1 MIAFRLFH
9 FYSYDKN
16 PSVVFTLSNDS
27 ASVSVD
33 ETHGGRLTSL
43 SIHDTEVLLTHSP
56 DATALSWGCYP
67 MVPYA
72 GRVRSGVVRLD
83 NVDHQLPLVLP
94 PHAAHGTVFEQPW
107 NVIDVTTSRIDLH
120 TDLGSQW
127 PFGGSVSQCIELDE
141 ARVHLE
147 LCVTAGDRAMP
158 AQVGWHP
165 WFRKPSHTSLI
176 FESMLQRDKHGIA
189 TSLRERTDAVKVDDC
204 FINPL
209 APLSLTVNGADLVLS
224 SDCSHWVV
232 YDLPTN
238 STCIEPQSGAPNEIN
253 DSPVILA
260 PGESLTRWFD
270 IAWTGRLIQ

>member
-1 MIAFRLFH
+1 M
-9 FYSYDKN
+9 
-16 PSVVFTLSNDS
+16 VFALSNDS

-33 ETHGGRLTSL
+33 TTHGGRLASL
-43 SIHDTEVLLTHSP
+43 RIHDTEVLLTHGP
-56 DATALSWGCYP
+56 DDAALTWGCYP

-72 GRVRSGVVRLD
+72 GRVRSGVVSFNNVEHRL
-83 NVDHQLPLVLP
+83 PITLP
-94 PHAAHGTVFEQPW
+94 PHAAHGTVFAQSW
-107 NVIDVTTSRIDLH
+107 NVVDVTASSIDLF

-127 PFGGSVSQCIELDE
+127 PFGGSVSHRIELKKD
-141 ARVHLE
+141 RIHME
-147 LCVTAGDRAMP
+147 LCVTAGIRAMP

-165 WFRKPSHTSLI
+165 WFCKPSRASLI
-176 FESMLQRDKHGIA
+176 FESMLQRDRHGIA
-189 TSLRERTDAVKVDDC
+189 TTIREQTDAINVDDC

-209 APLSLTVNGADLVLS
+209 APLSLTVNNIDLVLS

-238 STCIEPQSGAPNEIN
+238 STCVEPQSGAPNEIN

-260 PGESLTRWFD
+260 PGESLTKWFD

>member
-1 MIAFRLFH
+1 M
-9 FYSYDKN
+9 
-16 PSVVFTLSNDS
+16 VFTLSNDS

-33 ETHGGRLTSL
+33 ETHGGRLASL
-43 SIHDTEVLLTHSP
+43 RIHDTEVLLTHSP

-83 NVDHQLPLVLP
+83 NVDHQLLLVLP
-94 PHAAHGTVFEQPW
+94 PHAAHGTVFAQSW
-107 NVIDVTTSRIDLH
+107 NVVDVTASSIDLF

-127 PFGGSVSQCIELDE
+127 PFGGSVSHRIELRED
-141 ARVHLE
+141 RIHME
-147 LCVTAGDRAMP
+147 LCVTAGIRAMP

-165 WFRKPSHTSLI
+165 WFCKPSRASLI
-176 FESMLQRDKHGIA
+176 FESMLQRDGHGIA
-189 TSLRERTDAVKVDDC
+189 TTIREQTDAINVDDC

-209 APLSLTVNGADLVLS
+209 VPLSLTVNDIDLVLS

-238 STCIEPQSGAPNEIN
+238 STCVEPQSGAPNEIN

-260 PGESLTRWFD
+260 PGESLTKWFD
-270 IAWTGRLIQ
+270 IAWTGRLIH